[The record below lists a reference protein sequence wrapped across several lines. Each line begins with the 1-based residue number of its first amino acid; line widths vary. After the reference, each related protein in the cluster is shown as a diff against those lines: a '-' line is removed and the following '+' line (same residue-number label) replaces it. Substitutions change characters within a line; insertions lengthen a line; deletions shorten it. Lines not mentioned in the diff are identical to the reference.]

1 MRKLNAKQKK
11 MLEDWAIKND
21 KVGHIINAEDL
32 DIYWKVYEL
41 NKFENFNSCVEN
53 FIGELE

>member
-11 MLEDWAIKND
+11 MLKDWAIKND
-21 KVGHIINAEDL
+21 KVGHILDAEDL
-32 DIYWKVYEL
+32 DIYWDVYRL
-41 NKFENFNSCVEN
+41 NEFENFNSCVEN